1 VPAPETDLP
10 CEDCGEFH
18 EELPEAEIPAE
29 SLDHCVALLTRLA
42 TELQSRPQQLDA
54 FDEFCDAV
62 LMEWMT
68 AVMDTLQDCGRA
80 EDALRLHDLLSQVV
94 GSEIEGWLPERQFLL
109 LSAGR
114 KEEATAEMEQLLS
127 AHPESSDVLH
137 SAIEFFRCAGDLDR
151 LEACARQLVGLNES
165 RSWFIAASRVLL
177 EVLDERGKLEEAAL
191 LRSEI
196 AEAERL
202 QREAAAKRNNRPQ
215 LVPNYVAESPYIAPP
230 KPGRNDACPCGS
242 GKKYKKCCDGKTPA
256 VASYSAP

>member
-1 VPAPETDLP
+1 MSCTSDPRGIGGNQTGVSYPRLLESVGVAPEQYPNHEGDEYVPLALDEDLLPLAEELAIACETVCPPETDLP

-29 SLDHCVALLTRLA
+29 SLDHCVALLTRLG
-42 TELQSRPQQLDA
+42 TELQSRPQQFGA

-68 AVMDTLQDCGRA
+68 AVMDTLQDCERA

-114 KEEATAEMEQLLS
+114 KEEAVAEMERLLS

-137 SAIEFFRCAGDLDR
+137 SASSSSA
-151 LEACARQLVGLNES
+151 
-165 RSWFIAASRVLL
+165 VL
-177 EVLDERGKLEEAAL
+177 G
-191 LRSEI
+191 
-196 AEAERL
+196 
-202 QREAAAKRNNRPQ
+202 
-215 LVPNYVAESPYIAPP
+215 
-230 KPGRNDACPCGS
+230 
-242 GKKYKKCCDGKTPA
+242 T
-256 VASYSAP
+256 